1 MKSKPGITKTKS
13 NIQNYLIGI
22 DVGTSA
28 IKISIIDLKGNLI
41 YSNAKEYEINFLQNG
56 FVQQNPDDWYESL
69 IYLLRDSLSQLDF
82 KKSKVLAIGISSQSN
97 TLVSVNKNGDVL
109 YPAILYL
116 DKRALDICNSFKDT
130 KEGERIYELGGS
142 TLRSSYTGPQISWIK
157 KNEPDIYRKTYKFL
171 TANGFIVQKLTGE
184 YSQDYTQTGMTG
196 IFDRE
201 KGEWSGEMLGYFG
214 INKNKM
220 PRIYKPSEIVGKTSK
235 NFKKDS
241 GLPYGIPVIAGTLD
255 VASTMLGSGCIDIGY
270 CFIEM
275 GSVINITV
283 LTDKLVHDRNL
294 QTYPS
299 AIPGIN
305 IVAGSVDGAGSTIK
319 WFLNQVYKGYGLDEN
334 ISDEMIFGILEEE
347 MQKTKIGSGNLVFL
361 PFMAGMRTP
370 RSDLNTRGALLGLK
384 ISTRKID
391 IFRSILEGCSY
402 GLKYNLEFILA
413 KGIDFKKA
421 IVSGGASKNEF
432 WVQTISDNLNIS
444 ITRSYYDSGASIGS
458 AMLAGI
464 GVEAFNDFK
473 QAKGVVSKYGLNFK
487 PAKERT
493 MKYDKYYSQY
503 KIFIKELIL
512 ELHNLECI

>member
-1 MKSKPGITKTKS
+1 MKSKSGINKTKN

-28 IKISIIDLKGNLI
+28 VKISIIDLKGNLI
-41 YSNAKEYEINFLQNG
+41 YSNSKEYEINFLPDS
-56 FVQQNPDDWYESL
+56 FVQQKPVDWYGSL

-82 KKSKVLAIGISSQSN
+82 ERSKVLSIGISSQSN
-97 TLVSVNKNGDVL
+97 ALVPVNENGDVL

-130 KEGERIYELGGS
+130 KEGERIYKLGGS
-142 TLRSSYTGPQISWIK
+142 TLKSSYTGPQISWIK

-201 KGEWSGEMLGYFG
+201 KREWSEELLGYFG

-220 PRIYKPSEIVGKTSK
+220 PRIYQPFEIVGKTSK
-235 NFKKDS
+235 NFKEDS
-241 GLPYGIPVIAGTLD
+241 GLPSGIPVIAGTLD
-255 VASTMLGSGCIDIGY
+255 VASTMLGSGCVDIGY

-283 LTDKLVHDRNL
+283 LTDISVHDKNL

-299 AIPGIN
+299 AMPNIN
-305 IVAGSVDGAGSTIK
+305 IVAGSVDGAGGTIK
-319 WFLNQVYKGYGLDEN
+319 WFLNQIYKGYGLDEH
-334 ISDEMIFGILEEE
+334 ISDEKIFGILEEE
-347 MQKTKIGSGNLVFL
+347 MHKTEIGSGNLMFL
-361 PFMAGMRTP
+361 PFMSGMRTP
-370 RSDLNTRGALLGLK
+370 RSDLNTKGALLGLK
-384 ISTRKID
+384 VSTGKID

-402 GLKYNLEFILA
+402 GLKYNLKFILE
-413 KGIDFKKA
+413 KGIDYKKA
-421 IVSGGASKNEF
+421 IVSGGASKNKF
-432 WVQTISDNLNIS
+432 WLQMLSDILSIS

-464 GVEAFNDFK
+464 GVEAFNDFR
-473 QAKGVVSKYGLNFK
+473 QAKEIVCRYDLNFK
-487 PAKERT
+487 PEKERT
-493 MKYDKYYSQY
+493 AKYDKYYSQY
-503 KIFIKELIL
+503 KNFIKELIF

>member
-41 YSNAKEYEINFLQNG
+41 YSNAKEYEINFLPDS
-56 FVQQNPDDWYESL
+56 FVQQKPDDWYGSL
-69 IYLLRDSLSQLDF
+69 IYLLKDSLSQLDF
-82 KKSKVLAIGISSQSN
+82 EKSKVLAIGISSQSN
-97 TLVSVNKNGDVL
+97 ALVSVNKNRDVL

-196 IFDRE
+196 IFDRG
-201 KGEWSGEMLGYFG
+201 KGEWSEELLGYFG

-220 PRIYKPSEIVGKTSK
+220 PGIYKPSEIVGKTCK
-235 NFKKDS
+235 NFKEDS
-241 GLPYGIPVIAGTLD
+241 GLPDGIPVIAGTLD
-255 VASTMLGSGCIDIGY
+255 VASTMLGSGCIDVGY

-283 LTDKLVHDRNL
+283 LTDKSVHDRNL

-299 AIPGIN
+299 AMPNVN
-305 IVAGSVDGAGSTIK
+305 IVAGSVDGAGGTIK
-319 WFLNQVYKGYGLDEN
+319 WFLNQIYKGYGLDEK
-334 ISDEMIFGILEEE
+334 ISDKMIFGILEKEI
-347 MQKTKIGSGNLVFL
+347 QKTKIGSGNLMFL
-361 PFMAGMRTP
+361 PFMSGMRTP
-370 RSDLNTRGALLGLK
+370 RSDLNTKGALLGLK
-384 ISTRKID
+384 VSTRKID

-402 GLKYNLEFILA
+402 GLKYNLEFIHV
-413 KGIDFKKA
+413 KGIDYKKA
-421 IVSGGASKNEF
+421 IASGGASKNKF
-432 WVQTISDNLNIS
+432 WLQMMSDILNIS

-464 GVEAFNDFK
+464 GVGAFNGFK
-473 QAKGVVSKYGLNFK
+473 QAKEEVCRYDLNFK
-487 PAKERT
+487 PGKERT
-493 MKYDKYYSQY
+493 KKYDKYYSQY
-503 KIFIKELIL
+503 KNFIKELIF